1 MSGNRNVEPLN
12 HYIEIVEIGTRFH
25 SSPDVTITYM
35 PRSECKVRQNRG
47 RILSTKTTIKVESQ
61 NGKTFKIVR
70 HPNGEYKAKTFFTW
84 VNRV

>member
-35 PRSECKVRQNRG
+35 PRSGQQ
-47 RILSTKTTIKVESQ
+47 S
-61 NGKTFKIVR
+61 
-70 HPNGEYKAKTFFTW
+70 
-84 VNRV
+84 